1 MTNNTTIKFLAV
13 ATLSLSAL
21 GTAAVLPT
29 THADAASITQ
39 KSGNE
44 SVGKIEAITN
54 TFKTFDTAENFLVGE
69 LPKILKGQSYDG
81 HVFPAAQTG
90 YNVSATIDYD
100 ALTSKS
106 QAQNLANK
114 VVQAADA
121 AIAAEAKADTAKP
134 AEPNKPAD
142 NTVTPAEPNKPAD
155 NVVTPAEPNKPAD
168 NTVTPAEP
176 NKPADNVVT
185 PAEPNKP
192 ADNTVTPADTTK
204 PAEDTAKPAEQT
216 KPVDGSTQADTTK
229 PATDLVKPD
238 KPGEQPAKPT
248 EKDAK
253 LGDKSEKSTKDA
265 NKLKDDEV
273 LKVEKDQA
281 QATKADAK
289 DAAKAEKADGKSV
302 NGGES
307 TLPKTAATS
316 SSIANLFMGV
326 IAIMGAAIVGLRKK
340 LFR

>member
-1 MTNNTTIKFLAV
+1 MTKKSIKVLAV

-54 TFKTFDTAENFLVGE
+54 TFKTFDTAENFAFGE
-69 LPKILKGQSYDG
+69 LPKILKGQSYKS

-106 QAQNLANK
+106 EAQNLANK
-114 VVQAADA
+114 VVQAADV

-142 NTVTPAEPNKPAD
+142 NTVTPAEPNKP
-155 NVVTPAEPNKPAD
+155 VD

-176 NKPADNVVT
+176 NKPS
-185 PAEPNKP
+185 
-192 ADNTVTPADTTK
+192 
-204 PAEDTAKPAEQT
+204 EDVAKPSEST
-216 KPVDGSTQADTTK
+216 KPVDGSVQADTTK

-248 EKDAK
+248 DKPADK
-253 LGDKSEKSTKDA
+253 LIDKKEITKTEKSNKSTNTTEAQKDIG
-265 NKLKDDEV
+265 KEV
-273 LKVEKDQA
+273 LPN
-281 QATKADAK
+281 T
-289 DAAKAEKADGKSV
+289 
-302 NGGES
+302 GES
-307 TLPKTAATS
+307 FSNSVLLG
-316 SSIANLFMGV
+316 SILALFGL
-326 IAIMGAAIVGLRKK
+326 AITYKFKLSKK
-340 LFR
+340 

>member
-1 MTNNTTIKFLAV
+1 MTKKSIKVLAV

-54 TFKTFDTAENFLVGE
+54 TFKTFDTAENFAFGE
-69 LPKILKGQSYDG
+69 LPKILKGQSYKS

-106 QAQNLANK
+106 EAQNLANK
-114 VVQAADA
+114 VVQAADV

-142 NTVTPAEPNKPAD
+142 NTVTPAEPNKP
-155 NVVTPAEPNKPAD
+155 VD

-176 NKPADNVVT
+176 NKPS
-185 PAEPNKP
+185 
-192 ADNTVTPADTTK
+192 
-204 PAEDTAKPAEQT
+204 EDVAKPSEST
-216 KPVDGSTQADTTK
+216 KPVDGSVQADTTK

-248 EKDAK
+248 DKPADK
-253 LGDKSEKSTKDA
+253 LIDKKEITKTEKSNKSTNTTEAQKDIG
-265 NKLKDDEV
+265 KEV
-273 LKVEKDQA
+273 LPN
-281 QATKADAK
+281 T
-289 DAAKAEKADGKSV
+289 
-302 NGGES
+302 GES
-307 TLPKTAATS
+307 FLNS
-316 SSIANLFMGV
+316 VLLGSILALFGL
-326 IAIMGAAIVGLRKK
+326 AITYKFKLSKK
-340 LFR
+340 

>member
-21 GTAAVLPT
+21 GTAAALPT

-100 ALTSKS
+100 TLTSKS

-176 NKPADNVVT
+176 NKPADNTVT
-185 PAEPNKP
+185 PTEPNKP
-192 ADNTVTPADTTK
+192 SEDAAKPSEPTK
-204 PAEDTAKPAEQT
+204 PI
-216 KPVDGSTQADTTK
+216 DGSVQADTTK

-265 NKLKDDEV
+265 NKLKDGEV

-302 NGGES
+302 DGGES

>member
-21 GTAAVLPT
+21 GTAAVLPAS
-29 THADAASITQ
+29 HADAASVTQ

-168 NTVTPAEP
+168 NTVTPEKP
-176 NKPADNVVT
+176 NKPAEDT
-185 PAEPNKP
+185 AKP

-253 LGDKSEKSTKDA
+253 LGDKSEKATKDA
-265 NKLKDDEV
+265 NKLKDGEV

>member
-21 GTAAVLPT
+21 GTAAVLPAS
-29 THADAASITQ
+29 HADAASITQ

-44 SVGKIEAITN
+44 SFGKIEAVTN
-54 TFKTFDTAENFLVGE
+54 TFKTFDSAENFAFGE
-69 LPKILKGQSYDG
+69 LPKILKGHSYDS
-81 HVFPAAQTG
+81 HVYPAAKTG
-90 YNVSATIDYD
+90 YNVMATIDYGQVN
-100 ALTSKS
+100 SKES
-106 QAQNLANK
+106 VNKVANK
-114 VVQAADA
+114 LVQAADA
-121 AIAAEAKADTAKP
+121 AIAAETKADTAKP

-142 NTVTPAEPNKPAD
+142 NTVTPTEPN
-155 NVVTPAEPNKPAD
+155 
-168 NTVTPAEP
+168 
-176 NKPADNVVT
+176 
-185 PAEPNKP
+185 
-192 ADNTVTPADTTK
+192 K

-238 KPGEQPAKPT
+238 KPSEQPAKPT

-253 LGDKSEKSTKDA
+253 LGDKSEKATKDA
-265 NKLKDDEV
+265 NKLKDGEV

-289 DAAKAEKADGKSV
+289 DAAKAEKADSKSV

-326 IAIMGAAIVGLRKK
+326 IAIVSAAIVGLRKK

>member
-142 NTVTPAEPNKPAD
+142 NTVTPAEPNKLAD

-168 NTVTPAEP
+168 NTVTP
-176 NKPADNVVT
+176 V
-185 PAEPNKP
+185 EPNKP
-192 ADNTVTPADTTK
+192 ADNTVTPTEPNK
-204 PAEDTAKPAEQT
+204 PSEDAAKPSEPT
-216 KPVDGSTQADTTK
+216 KPVDGSVQADTTK

-253 LGDKSEKSTKDA
+253 LGDKSEKSTKDT
-265 NKLKDDEV
+265 NKLKDGEV

-281 QATKADAK
+281 QAAKADAK

-302 NGGES
+302 DGGES

>member
-1 MTNNTTIKFLAV
+1 MTKKSIKVLAV

-54 TFKTFDTAENFLVGE
+54 TFKTFDTAENFAFGE
-69 LPKILKGQSYDG
+69 LPKILKGQSYKS

-106 QAQNLANK
+106 EAQNLANK
-114 VVQAADA
+114 VVQAADV

-155 NVVTPAEPNKPAD
+155 NTVTPAEPNKPAD

-176 NKPADNVVT
+176 NKPVDNTVT

-192 ADNTVTPADTTK
+192 S
-204 PAEDTAKPAEQT
+204 EDVAKPSEST
-216 KPVDGSTQADTTK
+216 KPVDGSVQADTTK

-248 EKDAK
+248 DKPADKLIDKKEIAK
-253 LGDKSEKSTKDA
+253 TEKSNKSTNTTETQKDIG
-265 NKLKDDEV
+265 KEV
-273 LKVEKDQA
+273 LPN
-281 QATKADAK
+281 T
-289 DAAKAEKADGKSV
+289 
-302 NGGES
+302 GES
-307 TLPKTAATS
+307 FSNSVLLG
-316 SSIANLFMGV
+316 SILALFGL
-326 IAIMGAAIVGLRKK
+326 AITYKFKLSKK
-340 LFR
+340 

>member
-21 GTAAVLPT
+21 GTAAVLPAS
-29 THADAASITQ
+29 HADAASITQ

-54 TFKTFDTAENFLVGE
+54 TFKTFDTAENFAFGE
-69 LPKILKGQSYDG
+69 VPKILKGQSYKT

-114 VVQAADA
+114 VVQAADV
-121 AIAAEAKADTAKP
+121 AIAAEAKSDTAKP
-134 AEPNKPAD
+134 AEPNKPTD
-142 NTVTPAEPNKPAD
+142 NT
-155 NVVTPAEPNKPAD
+155 VTPAEPNKPAD

-176 NKPADNVVT
+176 NKPAEDT
-185 PAEPNKP
+185 AKP
-192 ADNTVTPADTTK
+192 ADNTVTPADTAK

-216 KPVDGSTQADTTK
+216 KPVDGSAQADTTK

-253 LGDKSEKSTKDA
+253 LGDKSEKATKDA
-265 NKLKDDEV
+265 NKLKDGEV

>member
-21 GTAAVLPT
+21 GTAAVLPAS
-29 THADAASITQ
+29 HADAASITQ

-44 SVGKIEAITN
+44 SFGKIEAVTN
-54 TFKTFDTAENFLVGE
+54 TFKTFDSAENFAFGE
-69 LPKILKGQSYDG
+69 LPKILKGHSYDS
-81 HVFPAAQTG
+81 HVYPAAKTG
-90 YNVSATIDYD
+90 YNVMATIDYGQVN
-100 ALTSKS
+100 SKES
-106 QAQNLANK
+106 VNKVANK
-114 VVQAADA
+114 LVQAADA
-121 AIAAEAKADTAKP
+121 AIAAETKADTAKP

-168 NTVTPAEP
+168 NTVTPTEP
-176 NKPADNVVT
+176 NKPAEDT
-185 PAEPNKP
+185 AKP
-192 ADNTVTPADTTK
+192 ADNTVTPAEPNK

-238 KPGEQPAKPT
+238 KPSEQPAKPT

-253 LGDKSEKSTKDA
+253 LGDKSEKATKDA
-265 NKLKDDEV
+265 NKLKDGEV

-289 DAAKAEKADGKSV
+289 DAAKAEKADSKSV

-326 IAIMGAAIVGLRKK
+326 IAIVSAAIVGLRKK

>member
-21 GTAAVLPT
+21 GTAAALPT

-90 YNVSATIDYD
+90 YNVSTTIDYD

-106 QAQNLANK
+106 QAQNLASK

-121 AIAAEAKADTAKP
+121 AIAAESKADTAKP

-176 NKPADNVVT
+176 NKPADNTVT
-185 PAEPNKP
+185 PTEPNKP
-192 ADNTVTPADTTK
+192 S
-204 PAEDTAKPAEQT
+204 EDAAKPSEPT
-216 KPVDGSTQADTTK
+216 KPVDGSVQADTTK

-265 NKLKDDEV
+265 NKLKDGEV

-302 NGGES
+302 DGGES

-316 SSIANLFMGV
+316 SSIVNLFMGV

>member
-29 THADAASITQ
+29 SHADAASITQ

-54 TFKTFDTAENFLVGE
+54 TFKTFDSAENFAFGE
-69 LPKILKGQSYDG
+69 LPKILKGHSYDS
-81 HVFPAAQTG
+81 HVYPAAKTG
-90 YNVSATIDYD
+90 YNVMATIDYGQVN
-100 ALTSKS
+100 SKES
-106 QAQNLANK
+106 VNKVANK
-114 VVQAADA
+114 LVQAADA

-142 NTVTPAEPNKPAD
+142 NTVTP
-155 NVVTPAEPNKPAD
+155 V
-168 NTVTPAEP
+168 EP

-253 LGDKSEKSTKDA
+253 LGDKSEKATKDA
-265 NKLKDDEV
+265 NKLKDGEV

-281 QATKADAK
+281 QATKADVK

>member
-21 GTAAVLPT
+21 GTAAVLPAS
-29 THADAASITQ
+29 HADAASITQ

-44 SVGKIEAITN
+44 SFGKYEAVTN
-54 TFKTFDTAENFLVGE
+54 PFKTFESAENFAFGE
-69 LPKILKGQSYDG
+69 LPKILDNYSYKA
-81 HVFPAAQTG
+81 HVGPAPTTG
-90 YNVSATIDYD
+90 YRVSATIDYGQI
-100 ALTSKS
+100 TSKAE
-106 QAQNLANK
+106 AQNAANK

-155 NVVTPAEPNKPAD
+155 NAVTPAEPNKPAD

-176 NKPADNVVT
+176 NKPAEDT
-185 PAEPNKP
+185 AKP
-192 ADNTVTPADTTK
+192 ADNAVTPADTAK

-216 KPVDGSTQADTTK
+216 KPVDGSAQADTTK

-253 LGDKSEKSTKDA
+253 LGDKSEKATKDA
-265 NKLKDDEV
+265 NKLKDGEV

-289 DAAKAEKADGKSV
+289 DAAKAEKAYGKSV

-326 IAIMGAAIVGLRKK
+326 ITIMGAAMVGLRKK

>member
-114 VVQAADA
+114 VVQAADV

-155 NVVTPAEPNKPAD
+155 NTVTPTEPNKPS
-168 NTVTPAEP
+168 
-176 NKPADNVVT
+176 
-185 PAEPNKP
+185 
-192 ADNTVTPADTTK
+192 
-204 PAEDTAKPAEQT
+204 EDAAKPSEPT
-216 KPVDGSTQADTTK
+216 KPVDGSVQADTTK

-253 LGDKSEKSTKDA
+253 LGDKSEKATKDA
-265 NKLKDDEV
+265 NKLKDGEV

-289 DAAKAEKADGKSV
+289 DAAKSEKADGKSV

>member
-21 GTAAVLPT
+21 GTAAVLPAS
-29 THADAASITQ
+29 HADAASITQ

-54 TFKTFDTAENFLVGE
+54 TFKTFDTAENFAFGE
-69 LPKILKGQSYDG
+69 VPKILKGQSYKT

-114 VVQAADA
+114 VVQAADV
-121 AIAAEAKADTAKP
+121 AIAAESKADTAKP
-134 AEPNKPAD
+134 AEPNKPTD
-142 NTVTPAEPNKPAD
+142 NT
-155 NVVTPAEPNKPAD
+155 VTPAEPNKPAD

-176 NKPADNVVT
+176 NKPADNTVT
-185 PAEPNKP
+185 PAEPNKPAEDTAKP
-192 ADNTVTPADTTK
+192 ADNTVTPADTAK

-216 KPVDGSTQADTTK
+216 KPVDGSAQADTTK

-253 LGDKSEKSTKDA
+253 LGDKSEKATKDA
-265 NKLKDDEV
+265 NKLKDGEV

>member
-21 GTAAVLPT
+21 GTAAALPT

-134 AEPNKPAD
+134 AEPNKLAD
-142 NTVTPAEPNKPAD
+142 NTVTPEKPNKPAED
-155 NVVTPAEPNKPAD
+155 TAKQ
-168 NTVTPAEP
+168 
-176 NKPADNVVT
+176 
-185 PAEPNKP
+185 

-238 KPGEQPAKPT
+238 KLGEQPAKPT

-253 LGDKSEKSTKDA
+253 LGDKSEKATKDA
-265 NKLKDDEV
+265 NKLKDGEV

-289 DAAKAEKADGKSV
+289 DAAKAEKADSKSV

>member
-1 MTNNTTIKFLAV
+1 MTKKSIKVLAV

-54 TFKTFDTAENFLVGE
+54 TFKTFDTAENFAFGE
-69 LPKILKGQSYDG
+69 LPKILKGQSYKS

-106 QAQNLANK
+106 EAQNLANK
-114 VVQAADA
+114 VVQAADV

-142 NTVTPAEPNKPAD
+142 NTVTPAEPNKP
-155 NVVTPAEPNKPAD
+155 VD

-176 NKPADNVVT
+176 NKPS
-185 PAEPNKP
+185 
-192 ADNTVTPADTTK
+192 
-204 PAEDTAKPAEQT
+204 EDVAKPSEST
-216 KPVDGSTQADTTK
+216 KPVDGSVQADTTK

-248 EKDAK
+248 DKPADK
-253 LGDKSEKSTKDA
+253 LIDKKEITKTEKS
-265 NKLKDDEV
+265 NK
-273 LKVEKDQA
+273 
-281 QATKADAK
+281 
-289 DAAKAEKADGKSV
+289 
-302 NGGES
+302 S
-307 TLPKTAATS
+307 TNTTEA
-316 SSIANLFMGV
+316 
-326 IAIMGAAIVGLRKK
+326 
-340 LFR
+340 